1 MKALLHLQLKNNG
14 RSMLFSIIFTIG
26 ISLLFVRT
34 EDVMPI
40 MIYALVMSSG
50 SFRHMSLL
58 QDKKMRYFVHSL
70 PVSRQEIVTATYAS
84 VLVYI
89 LMIYSMIFPIQVYKG
104 IQQSELED
112 FLVPFTGFLAVSIVG
127 AAMEMYFRFH
137 SNPFQESMTDSLLGF
152 FGALLFILMPHFL
165 LLLWD
170 HEPSFYIRLLVFPA
184 ISIMLFYW
192 SLKKSIHLYEAKE
205 II

>member
-14 RSMLFSIIFTIG
+14 KSMLSSIIFTVI
-26 ISLLFVRT
+26 ISLLFIRNK
-34 EDVMPI
+34 DVMPI
-40 MIYALVMSSG
+40 MIYALVISSG

-89 LMIYSMIFPIQVYKG
+89 VVIYSVIFPLQFQRG
-104 IQQSELED
+104 IQQNELED
-112 FLVPFTGFLAVSIVG
+112 FLIPFTGFLAVSIVG
-127 AAMEMYFRFH
+127 AAMEMVFRFH
-137 SNPFQESMTDSLLGF
+137 TNPFRESMTDSFLSF
-152 FGALLFILMPHFL
+152 FGALLFILMPHL
-165 LLLWD
+165 LLNLWD
-170 HEPSFYIRLLVFPA
+170 HEPSFHIRLLVFPV

-192 SLKKSIHLYEAKE
+192 SLKKSIRLYETKE
-205 II
+205 VI